1 MSISLDATQQAFQD
15 YLMDKDP
22 TRIQDLI
29 LDNTQMS
36 AARRLEIYYNAY
48 RLRLLE
54 VLAEDF
60 PKLQTLMGEEDFET
74 LGRRYIAAYPSVYF
88 SVRDFGK
95 NLPAFLQASEA
106 YKPYPYFAEMAAF
119 EWALG
124 NTLDAA
130 NAEMVGIAQLKTIE
144 PAQWGSLSLRFQP
157 AFQILNF
164 AWDTPN
170 IWQAIE
176 NDEAPRSPKKLQ
188 APLSW
193 IVWRFEL
200 QSHFRSVNTEKALI
214 LEMFKTGACFG
225 EICEQLCDHMAE
237 ESVPAFALG
246 FIQQCL
252 ADGFVSGLLF

>member
-1 MSISLDATQQAFQD
+1 MSIGLDSMQQAFQD

-22 TRIQDLI
+22 SRIQALI

-36 AARRLEIYYNAY
+36 AARRLEIYYDAY

-54 VLAEDF
+54 VLTGDF
-60 PKLQTLMGEEDFET
+60 PKLQMLMGEEDFEH

-88 SVRDFGK
+88 SVRDFGQD
-95 NLPAFLQASEA
+95 LPAFLQANEA
-106 YKPYPYFAEMAAF
+106 YKPHPYFAEMAAF

-130 NAEMVGIAQLKTIE
+130 NAEILSIEALKTLE
-144 PAQWGSLSLRFQP
+144 PAQWGSLGLRFHP
-157 AFQILNF
+157 AFQILKF
-164 AWDTPN
+164 RWDIPN

-176 NDEAPRSPKKLQ
+176 NDEAPREPIQLQ
-188 APLSW
+188 EALTW

-200 QSHFRSVNTEKALI
+200 QSHFRSVNTEKALM
-214 LEMFKTGACFG
+214 LEMFETGARFG
-225 EICEQLCDHMAE
+225 EICERLCEHMAE

-246 FIQQCL
+246 FIQQCI
-252 ADGFVSGLLF
+252 AEGFVSALIV